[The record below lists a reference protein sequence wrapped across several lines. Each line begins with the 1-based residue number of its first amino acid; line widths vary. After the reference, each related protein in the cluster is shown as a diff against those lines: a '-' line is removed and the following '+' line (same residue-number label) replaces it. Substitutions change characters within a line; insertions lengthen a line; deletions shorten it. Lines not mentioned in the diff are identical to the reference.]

1 MYKEL
6 LKFSEENPIRVTVCE
21 KTSLSYAYT
30 FNDNSVIYYELD
42 GNVDVY
48 NDLILPNANEYNNID
63 DAIHSESAVHDEN
76 PYDFSNIDNSVS
88 KEVSA
93 NKFIKAISAFNK
105 FYDENNIHKEY
116 RGIHIKDNKMFA
128 TNAFVMR
135 IVETSIFDKD
145 VNMVIDFKPVVEY
158 MDIDANKIKTT
169 GKSLWDTKKTKNENI
184 KLSTYSKDGDDVLH
198 IEYKGL
204 TFINHSLCKSEL
216 DFSFIE
222 NATKNLDSSIKV
234 HKKQL
239 YKAVNTLLGTSIK
252 DSNKVKNALVFEQ
265 ADGKTLSIYP
275 YIKFTEGVGD
285 HVEYVNAQSNVK
297 NKMITNGE
305 NLLNILKSIPDE
317 VVEMKYNKESSISK
331 ISSTKSKEDYYA
343 IFNV

>member
-6 LKFSEENPIRVTVCE
+6 LKLSEENPIRVTMCE

-48 NDLILPNANEYNNID
+48 NDLILPNANEYDNIN
-63 DAIHSESAVHDEN
+63 DAIHSESAIHDEN

-93 NKFIKAISAFNK
+93 NKFVKALSTFNN

-116 RGIHIKDNKMFA
+116 RGIHIKDGKMFA

-135 IVETSIFDKD
+135 IVETTVFDKD
-145 VNMVIDFKPVVEY
+145 INMVIDFKPILEY
-158 MDIDANKIKTT
+158 MDINVNKIKTT
-169 GKSLWDTKKTKNENI
+169 GKSLWDTKKTKNENV
-184 KLSTYSKDGDDVLH
+184 KLSTYSKDGDDVLQ

-204 TFINHSLCKSEL
+204 TFVNHSLCKSEL
-216 DFSFIE
+216 NFSFIE
-222 NATKNLDSSIKV
+222 KASKNLDSSIKV
-234 HKKQL
+234 YKKQL
-239 YKAVNTLLGTSIK
+239 YNAVNNILGTPIK
-252 DSNKVKNALVFEQ
+252 NSNKVKNALVFEQ

-275 YIKFTEGVGD
+275 YIKFEDGISYC
-285 HVEYVNAQSNVK
+285 VEYVNAQSNIK
-297 NKMITNGE
+297 DKMITNGE

-317 VVEMKYNKESSISK
+317 VIEIKYNNETNISK